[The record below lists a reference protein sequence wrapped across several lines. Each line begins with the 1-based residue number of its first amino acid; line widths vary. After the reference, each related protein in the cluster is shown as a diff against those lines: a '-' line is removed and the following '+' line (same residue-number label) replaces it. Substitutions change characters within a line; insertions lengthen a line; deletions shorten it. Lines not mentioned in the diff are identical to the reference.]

1 MAPKGEKVEQEENR
15 MAPRGSCT
23 LLPPIS
29 LSLILG
35 LAAHSCGPVLMGDK
49 NKGMVRGLVLYT
61 LFEQ

>member
-29 LSLILG
+29 LSLILWPCANG
-35 LAAHSCGPVLMGDK
+35 GQ
-49 NKGMVRGLVLYT
+49 
-61 LFEQ
+61 EQRDGKRTGTVYSV